1 LQYFNEQE
9 VQVEELEN
17 DTFYNNNTET
27 KLVDYVALAFEQ
39 ALQKFQ
45 LQ

>member
-17 DTFYNNNTET
+17 NTSYNDNTEIE
-27 KLVDYVALAFEQ
+27 LVDYVEQ

>member
-1 LQYFNEQE
+1 MECLQYFNEQE

-17 DTFYNNNTET
+17 NTSYNDNTEIE
-27 KLVDYVALAFEQ
+27 LVDYVEQ

>member
-1 LQYFNEQE
+1 LECLQYFNEQE

-17 DTFYNNNTET
+17 NTSYNDNTEIE
-27 KLVDYVALAFEQ
+27 LVDYVEQ